1 MAKRKTKSPPS
12 TSKKWVDVRLN
23 SPDHVR
29 RLLTKLINMTM
40 NKAIKE
46 DRLRAVTYSTQT
58 ILKAFEITII
68 ERKLEKI
75 WQGIDEIRQNNKEN

>member
-1 MAKRKTKSPPS
+1 MVKRKTKSPPP

-40 NKAIKE
+40 NNAIKE
-46 DRLRAVTYSTQT
+46 DRLRAVTYSCQT
-58 ILKAFEITII
+58 ILKVFELTII
-68 ERKLEKI
+68 EKKLEKI
-75 WQGIDEIRQNNKEN
+75 VQGIDEIRQNNKED